1 MGTGGD
7 VGLGVGLLV
16 GGDDGLAG
24 VGLAVGNVGYGVG
37 WSVGGC
43 GRRGGARERFAAR
56 VETRH
61 QPR

>member
-37 WSVGGC
+37 WSVGGY
-43 GRRGGARERFAAR
+43 
-56 VETRH
+56 V
-61 QPR
+61 